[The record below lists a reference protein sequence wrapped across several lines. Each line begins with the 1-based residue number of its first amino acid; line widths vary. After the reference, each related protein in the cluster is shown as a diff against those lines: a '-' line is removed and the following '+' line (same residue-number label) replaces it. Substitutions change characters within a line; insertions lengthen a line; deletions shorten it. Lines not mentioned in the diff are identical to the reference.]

1 MRNRLALLLLAVAAL
16 TATAQPTLDDC
27 RRAAREHYPLVRQYE
42 LTEAAQG
49 FALERLSR
57 ALLPQVGLTV
67 QGTLQSAVPEF
78 PDRMKPLFEAQGI
91 HLEGLHREQF
101 RAQIDV
107 AQTVWDGGRT
117 RARRRETLAAT
128 QAAHRQTDA
137 DLYALYSRVDE
148 LYFGLLLLDE
158 QTALNRLLTDL
169 LASNRDRLET
179 HHRHGTATQ
188 ADVDALQ
195 AEWVGAR
202 QQAVELRAA
211 RESYAAM
218 LSLLTGLALS
228 PDSALPRPPAVRPAT
243 HAVRRPELAL
253 LDARPVQLDARR
265 RSLDAALRP
274 RIDAFAQGYVGN
286 PGLNMFDD
294 MMRYRVSANGLVGLR
309 LTWSLGALYTRR
321 ADLASLD
328 NERRQIRTARETFLL
343 NNRQDVL
350 RLTKEADRLERLR
363 PGDRE
368 LVRLRTSIRR
378 AAESKLRNGVIDTD
392 ALLTK
397 ITDEHRARVQA
408 SIHAVEHL
416 RSLYALQ
423 ILTQSPL

>member
-148 LYFGLLLLDE
+148 LYFGLLLYGLLTETPVFATTKNTLVDKIRTELASAAGQVRTYFVGSMFGGTGASLLPNVARTLHEDPKIGQNANYQQAACLMLPYFKFQTPNDKAAAPVNFATFDE
-158 QTALNRLLTDL
+158 KTATALEFYSKDPTLVSTDYKPRNNASHSPAVFDEMYLFGRKASVVYTVIALVFIFLGTVTSSDLVWGLSDMFNQLMVIPNVIALFALTKMVV
-169 LASNRDRLET
+169 S
-179 HHRHGTATQ
+179 
-188 ADVDALQ
+188 
-195 AEWVGAR
+195 
-202 QQAVELRAA
+202 AVRGGELR
-211 RESYAAM
+211 
-218 LSLLTGLALS
+218 
-228 PDSALPRPPAVRPAT
+228 
-243 HAVRRPELAL
+243 
-253 LDARPVQLDARR
+253 
-265 RSLDAALRP
+265 
-274 RIDAFAQGYVGN
+274 
-286 PGLNMFDD
+286 
-294 MMRYRVSANGLVGLR
+294 
-309 LTWSLGALYTRR
+309 
-321 ADLASLD
+321 
-328 NERRQIRTARETFLL
+328 
-343 NNRQDVL
+343 
-350 RLTKEADRLERLR
+350 K
-363 PGDRE
+363 
-368 LVRLRTSIRR
+368 
-378 AAESKLRNGVIDTD
+378 
-392 ALLTK
+392 
-397 ITDEHRARVQA
+397 
-408 SIHAVEHL
+408 
-416 RSLYALQ
+416 
-423 ILTQSPL
+423 